1 MSFLKN
7 FFYQN
12 FVPFSRQQ
20 QTLLAILYWRNS
32 KNEFLWKKLPFLATF
47 KITDF
52 INHVE
57 IAFRLPKGPII
68 LNYIH
73 CSASDL
79 IWKMTFYNTTIYSHF
94 WNISWKQLLLQFS
107 TKCGSFTKLLQT
119 KIFFFCI
126 FQDLEGYPHQYYMPA
141 QKDGYSGVA
150 LLSKTEP
157 IKVSFFN
164 SQTFNNFVHIWIFPP
179 KTRPQFT

>member
-1 MSFLKN
+1 MSFLTKLGSCFWRGKFNCGKN
-7 FFYQN
+7 YKREFDIWKKTHFYRFSFAQESNATVAVFLSGHIILVRVPFKVLKNEKKLVCYN
-12 FVPFSRQQ
+12 FV
-20 QTLLAILYWRNS
+20 
-32 KNEFLWKKLPFLATF
+32 
-47 KITDF
+47 
-52 INHVE
+52 
-57 IAFRLPKGPII
+57 
-68 LNYIH
+68 
-73 CSASDL
+73 
-79 IWKMTFYNTTIYSHF
+79 
-94 WNISWKQLLLQFS
+94 
-107 TKCGSFTKLLQT
+107 FTKLLQT